1 MTRSAQCFDDS
12 LKHQFEKS
20 AGQTAPLDSLV
31 GNDIWRRLPYSV
43 HKAKD
48 GGFWV
53 LDADRDGLCECEYES
68 DARFIEEAIR
78 FYISNA

>member
-1 MTRSAQCFDDS
+1 MSDKTQKNFRVSD
-12 LKHQFEKS
+12 
-20 AGQTAPLDSLV
+20 GLDSL

-53 LDADRDGLCECEYES
+53 LDADNDGLCECEYES

-78 FYISNA
+78 FYISNDSESV